1 MAKQVANGTNTN
13 IGLKETFL
21 DRNAKLIPSDED
33 TMALTNAKWIAGHHT
48 VETLNDL
55 YNIKPFI
62 LNPKYYA
69 QSDEDTNHVQT
80 IGQLWYVVTENAF
93 YQLIDWDKRDTKDGW
108 SKTNIKA
115 IKGPDGKNN
124 EQHIGPADFITKVSI
139 NGDGTLTGTTG
150 SFSNSTTPGTFNQ
163 IATKNVIPSNTQIIT
178 NVNIDNTGKLSYT
191 YGVRPVLSIGNNNAS
206 ITYESNKNNQTF
218 NVVDG
223 ISVNDHNIS
232 YRETSITVLSQSHHT
247 GSFSGNFLT
256 SATLSA
262 TGTLTGTTGNFT
274 NSSSSGS
281 YNQETIKTVIPSDA
295 QIITNVNIDNTGKLS
310 YTYGVRPILSVDKTN
325 NTTHTYI
332 QGQSKF
338 QFDVID
344 GIEVNDHKITYHHS
358 NIETLSQSH
367 HSGSF
372 NGDFLTSAILSAT
385 GTLSGSV
392 GKFQNEQTNDI
403 GKLTAFG
410 ESHTINYGKSQVITY
425 VYIDNKGKLW
435 TEASSL
441 TQPINGINITGNN
454 SNVTLS
460 YEYVT
465 GDETTN
471 KGKHT
476 VKHINLPIAT
486 TTTAGVVTSSTYTYF
501 ENAYTY
507 HNKAYNWINEHALKK
522 SPLPGNEIEYIWAGT
537 QANYNA
543 LGDVSEYTTTLF
555 IIKE

>member
-69 QSDEDTNHVQT
+69 QSDEDTNHAQT
-80 IGQLWYVVTENAF
+80 IGQLWYVVSENAF

-150 SFSNSTTPGTFNQ
+150 T
-163 IATKNVIPSNTQIIT
+163 
-178 NVNIDNTGKLSYT
+178 
-191 YGVRPVLSIGNNNAS
+191 
-206 ITYESNKNNQTF
+206 
-218 NVVDG
+218 
-223 ISVNDHNIS
+223 
-232 YRETSITVLSQSHHT
+232 
-247 GSFSGNFLT
+247 
-256 SATLSA
+256 
-262 TGTLTGTTGNFT
+262 
-274 NSSSSGS
+274 
-281 YNQETIKTVIPSDA
+281 
-295 QIITNVNIDNTGKLS
+295 
-310 YTYGVRPILSVDKTN
+310 
-325 NTTHTYI
+325 
-332 QGQSKF
+332 
-338 QFDVID
+338 
-344 GIEVNDHKITYHHS
+344 
-358 NIETLSQSH
+358 
-367 HSGSF
+367 
-372 NGDFLTSAILSAT
+372 
-385 GTLSGSV
+385 
-392 GKFQNEQTNDI
+392 FQNEQTNNI
-403 GKLTAFG
+403 GKLTAYG
-410 ESHTINYGKSQVITY
+410 ESHTINYAKSQVLTY

-441 TQPINGINITGNN
+441 TQPINGINITGTD

-471 KGKHT
+471 QGKHT
-476 VKHINLPIAT
+476 AIENNLPIAT
-486 TTTAGVVTSSTYTYF
+486 RTTAGIVTSSTYTYF

-507 HNKAYNWINEHALKK
+507 HNTAYNWINEHALKK

-543 LGDVSEYTTTLF
+543 LGDVSKYTTTLF

>member
-1 MAKQVANGTNTN
+1 MAIANGTNTN

-21 DRNAKLIPSDED
+21 DRNAKLIPSDEN

-62 LNPKYYA
+62 LNPKFYA
-69 QSDEDTNHVQT
+69 GEDEDDNHVET
-80 IGQLWYVVTENAF
+80 IGQIWYVVDEKAF
-93 YQLIDWDKRDTKDGW
+93 YQLIDWDKRNSGDGW

-115 IKGPDGKNN
+115 ITSTDGKDN

-139 NGDGTLTGTTG
+139 NGDGTLSGTTG
-150 SFSNSTTPGTFNQ
+150 HFSNSTTSGSYNE
-163 IATKNVIPSNTQIIT
+163 IVNKDVIPNDSQIIT
-178 NVNIDNTGKLSYT
+178 NVNIDS
-191 YGVRPVLSIGNNNAS
+191 
-206 ITYESNKNNQTF
+206 
-218 NVVDG
+218 
-223 ISVNDHNIS
+223 
-232 YRETSITVLSQSHHT
+232 
-247 GSFSGNFLT
+247 
-256 SATLSA
+256 
-262 TGTLTGTTGNFT
+262 
-274 NSSSSGS
+274 
-281 YNQETIKTVIPSDA
+281 
-295 QIITNVNIDNTGKLS
+295 TGKLS
-310 YTYGVRPILSVDKTN
+310 YTYGVRPILSIDKTN
-325 NTTHTYI
+325 NTTYTYV

-358 NIETLSQSH
+358 TIETISQSH

-372 NGDFLTSAILSAT
+372 NGDFLTSA
-385 GTLSGSV
+385 TLSSTGALTGDT
-392 GKFQNEQTNDI
+392 GKFQNQQTNNI
-403 GKLTAFG
+403 GKLTAYG
-410 ESHTINYGKSQVITY
+410 ESHTINYDKSQVISY

-441 TQPINGINITGNN
+441 TQPINGINITGDI

-460 YEYVT
+460 YEYIT

-476 VKHINLPIAT
+476 VKTVSLPIAT
-486 TTTAGVVTSSTYTYF
+486 KTTAGVVTSSTYTYF

-507 HNKAYNWINEHALKK
+507 HNAAYQWINENALKR

-537 QANYNA
+537 QDNYNA
-543 LGDVSEYTTTLF
+543 LGDVSTYTTTLF